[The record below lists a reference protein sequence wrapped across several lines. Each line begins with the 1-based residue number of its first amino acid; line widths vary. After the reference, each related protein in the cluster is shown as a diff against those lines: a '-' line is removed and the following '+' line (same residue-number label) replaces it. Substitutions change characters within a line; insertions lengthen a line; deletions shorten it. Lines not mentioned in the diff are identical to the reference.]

1 MATFMMSMTVETA
14 DDDDGVDSMLVE
26 QAIRD
31 MVAEENWQIV
41 SLLVIGA

>member
-1 MATFMMSMTVETA
+1 MATFMVSMTVETA
-14 DDDDGVDSMLVE
+14 DEDEMDSALVE

-31 MVAEENWQIV
+31 MVSEENWQVV

>member
-1 MATFMMSMTVETA
+1 MAPFMVSMTVETA
-14 DDDDGVDSMLVE
+14 DDDDVDNTLVE

-31 MVAEENWQIV
+31 MVSEENWQIV

>member
-1 MATFMMSMTVETA
+1 MATFMVSMTVETA
-14 DDDDGVDSMLVE
+14 DDDDVDNTLVE

-31 MVAEENWQIV
+31 MVSEENWQIV

>member
-1 MATFMMSMTVETA
+1 MATFMVSMTVETA
-14 DDDDGVDSMLVE
+14 DDDVDNMLVE

-31 MVAEENWQIV
+31 MVSEGNWQIV